1 MFHFVRALVRKG
13 TSGKSE
19 GQYGFTLI
27 EMSIVL
33 AIIGLIV
40 GGILKGSEVVNNGR
54 LKMQVAQMD
63 AVKAAI
69 FTFQDQ
75 FTYLPG
81 DYPTATTQLGFTAAA
96 AGAGANGD
104 GNGTIGT
111 LTANPANAVL
121 VDTAD
126 TLNTESVLVWAHLA
140 AANLLQGVT
149 LPAAQALNAV
159 TPATALSYPGKMS
172 GTFLWVANFNAQATA
187 VNGVGGIVGPMI
199 RLQAPI
205 NGTVT
210 QASGQA
216 VREPDA
222 YNLDRKY
229 DDGSPVTGSILVSSA
244 SIPANCFVA
253 ATSSYTLGNG
263 SPNTNYC
270 TLLWIVQ

>member
-1 MFHFVRALVRKG
+1 MFQSIRTMVRKG
-13 TSGKSE
+13 TCAKSE

-63 AVKAAI
+63 AIKAAI

-75 FTYLPG
+75 YTYLPG
-81 DYPTATTQLGFTAAA
+81 DYPTASAQLGFTAAA
-96 AGAGANGD
+96 ANAGANGD

-111 LTANPANAVL
+111 RGSANPGAAVL
-121 VDTAD
+121 LDTAD

-149 LPAAQALNAV
+149 LPANTALKAV
-159 TPATALSYPGKMS
+159 VPGTALSYPGKMS
-172 GTFLWVANFNAQATA
+172 GTFLWVANFNDQPS
-187 VNGVGGIVGPMI
+187 GIVGPMI
-199 RLQAPI
+199 RLQAQTGGPL
-205 NGTVT
+205 TA
-210 QASGQA
+210 ASGQA

-229 DDGSPVTGSILVSSA
+229 DDGSPITGSILVGNSSSTTDCYQA
-244 SIPANCFVA
+244 GANA
-253 ATSSYTLGNG
+253 AYVLSTTG